1 MSKHP
6 IGKHRRNCANI
17 ITFFRFVGTILLLTM
32 KPLSPSFFLLYTATG
47 LTDVLDGWIARK
59 TKTASDFGARLD
71 SIADLL
77 FYTVVLFL
85 MFPSLWNTLPVNIW
99 YTVAAIAMIR
109 ISAYLIAA
117 AKYRRFTA
125 LHTKLNKLTGMG
137 AFLIPYLLATEYVVG
152 FCWVVCAVAVIASLE
167 ELFIHL
173 RSQIC
178 CSNTEKTMKTN
189 Q

>member
-1 MSKHP
+1 MCWMAGLP
-6 IGKHRRNCANI
+6 GKQKPP
-17 ITFFRFVGTILLLTM
+17 VILAQGW
-32 KPLSPSFFLLYTATG
+32 TA
-47 LTDVLDGWIARK
+47 LQICC
-59 TKTASDFGARLD
+59 
-71 SIADLL
+71 SIRWSC
-77 FYTVVLFL
+77 FL